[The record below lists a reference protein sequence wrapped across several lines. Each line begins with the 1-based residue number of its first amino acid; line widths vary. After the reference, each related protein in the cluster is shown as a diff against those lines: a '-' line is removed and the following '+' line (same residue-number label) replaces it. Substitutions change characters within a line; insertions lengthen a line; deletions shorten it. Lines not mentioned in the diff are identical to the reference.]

1 MTPRTA
7 TSLFVVAPLVLF
19 ALGFLLA
26 NAGDPSDAQ
35 VSPRAALP
43 PEATCRQVR
52 DARAA
57 AAVAA
62 AAAAAAA
69 SSTSGGGYGRGTGG
83 YSGGGGWSGGK

>member
-1 MTPRTA
+1 MTSRTVYVA
-7 TSLFVVAPLVLF
+7 FVAAPVAIFL
-19 ALGFLLA
+19 LGFVLA
-26 NAGDPSDAQ
+26 NVGESADSPSAET
-35 VSPRAALP
+35 SALP

-62 AAAAAAA
+62 AAAASQ
-69 SSTSGGGYGRGTGG
+69 SSGGYGRGTGG

>member
-1 MTPRTA
+1 MTSRTVYVA
-7 TSLFVVAPLVLF
+7 FVAAPVAIFL
-19 ALGFLLA
+19 LGFVLA
-26 NAGDPSDAQ
+26 NVGESADLPIAEAS
-35 VSPRAALP
+35 ALP

-62 AAAAAAA
+62 AAAASQ
-69 SSTSGGGYGRGTGG
+69 SSGSGYGRGTGG